1 MASTPSEPMQDEDV
15 EGGDG
20 ADPRDERIAE
30 LERERDENL
39 ASFQRATA
47 DYQNLRRRLASD
59 IDAAV
64 ARAKRP
70 LHQDLLLVLDYLDMA
85 LATPCTTHE
94 GKNLLAGVQLTRGQ
108 LASLLEREGIQ
119 RVPDA
124 TTFDPTKHE
133 AVERVETDEEPVGR
147 VLDTLRPGYTMHGQI
162 LRPAQVR
169 VVVEPRAKDASEPG
183 ARGSSERA

>member
-15 EGGDG
+15 RDGD
-20 ADPRDERIAE
+20 ADPRDEKIAQ
-30 LERERDENL
+30 LERERDEHL
-39 ASFQRATA
+39 AGFQRATA

-64 ARAKRP
+64 ARSKRP

-94 GKNLLAGVQLTRGQ
+94 GKNLLAGVQLTRDQ

-119 RVPDA
+119 RIPDA
-124 TTFDPTKHE
+124 TTFDATKHE
-133 AVERVETDEEPVGR
+133 AVERVETDELPAGR
-147 VLDTLRPGYTMHGQI
+147 VIETSRPGYTIQGQI

-169 VVVEPRAKDASEPG
+169 VAVEPRSKDAKSSD
-183 ARGSSERA
+183 ARDSSERD